1 MKSKLELRTDIMLTN
16 ILANIDVAHPDNY
29 EDILSFIVK
38 ELKEQKVQDPN
49 REDMG
54 KAILKLLE
62 TFKK

>member
-1 MKSKLELRTDIMLTN
+1 MESKLELNTDMMLTN
-16 ILANIDVAHPDNY
+16 ALGRINVPHPDNY

-38 ELKEQKVQDPN
+38 ELEEQKVQDPN
-49 REDMG
+49 REDIG

>member
-16 ILANIDVAHPDNY
+16 ILVNIDVAHPDNY

-38 ELKEQKVQDPN
+38 ELKEQKVKDPTK
-49 REDMG
+49 EDMG